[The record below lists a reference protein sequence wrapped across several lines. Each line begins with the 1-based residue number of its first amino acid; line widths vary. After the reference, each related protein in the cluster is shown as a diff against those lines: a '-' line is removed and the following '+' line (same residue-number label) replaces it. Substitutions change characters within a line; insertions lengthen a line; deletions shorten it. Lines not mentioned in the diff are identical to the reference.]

1 MKKINT
7 FFLKYLLMSKKSIT
21 FAPNLE
27 ITLKQDR
34 KVWYTTF
41 QYSQTFRTK

>member
-7 FFLKYLLMSKKSIT
+7 FFLKNLLMSKKSIT

-27 ITLKQDR
+27 NNP
-34 KVWYTTF
+34 
-41 QYSQTFRTK
+41 